1 MVRALCVLGEDA
13 SSPESKKK
21 RERETVIAKRKEELA
36 TKTQDV
42 GVRIKEEEGRKQEG
56 RGGREK

>member
-1 MVRALCVLGEDA
+1 MCVPGEDA

-21 RERETVIAKRKEELA
+21 RERETVRAKRKEELA

-42 GVRIKEEEGRKQEG
+42 GVRIKEEEGRRQEG